1 MLYFPQLASGAVSQF
16 PIRKRWQRRTV
27 VNRLLDGRAVKLAD
41 PDGSTVEWRLELEG
55 LGEEERSRIESLFAE
70 AEGRLKSFVFL
81 DPTDNLL
88 TWSED
93 LAQAAWVRGAGLE
106 LTANVADPAGTSRA
120 ARITNGTGA
129 ALTVQQTLSV
139 PGSLEYC
146 LSMYARSEQPGEV
159 WLFRSTARKRSPT
172 GPAWRRIVHPTKL
185 EDTSETVS
193 FGLELGAG
201 RSVEVFGLQVEAQ
214 PGASKYK
221 KTTSRSGVYAEAFFQ
236 DDVLS
241 VTTKGPGQ
249 HGCVVRIRA
258 RV

>member
-16 PIRKRWQRRTV
+16 PIRKRWQSRTV
-27 VNRLLDGRAVKLAD
+27 VNRLPDGRAVKLAD
-41 PDGSTVEWRLELEG
+41 PDASSVEWRLELEG
-55 LGEEERSRIESLFAE
+55 LDDAEWSRIESLFAE
-70 AEGRLKSFVFL
+70 AEGRLKSFTFL

-93 LAQAAWVRGAGLE
+93 LAQAAWVKGAGLE
-106 LTANVADPAGTSRA
+106 LTPDLTDPAGTSRA
-120 ARITNGTGA
+120 TRITNGASA
-129 ALTVQQTLSV
+129 ALAIQQTLSV

-146 LSMYARSEQPGEV
+146 LSVYARSEQPGEV
-159 WLFRSTARKRSPT
+159 WLFRSTAKKRFPT
-172 GPAWRRIVHPTKL
+172 GPAWRRIIHPTKL
-185 EDTSETVS
+185 EETGETVS

-201 RSVEVFGLQVEAQ
+201 CSVEVFGFQVEGQ

-221 KTTSRSGVYAEAFFQ
+221 KTTSRSGVYAEAFFA

-241 VTTKGPGQ
+241 VTTTGPGQ
-249 HGCVVRIRA
+249 HGGVVRIRA